1 MIHTR
6 GQKKAWDAL
15 FSISLVFDA
24 LIILKNNK
32 SRNVFKI
39 DYCHDNQDPWHG
51 NETSGLTFVYGI
63 CIFMV
68 DRRRNLPE
76 PWQATSKLVEN
87 SAAPSC

>member
-1 MIHTR
+1 MGRTVLNFPRLLCAYHSKE
-6 GQKKAWDAL
+6 QQPW
-15 FSISLVFDA
+15 
-24 LIILKNNK
+24 
-32 SRNVFKI
+32 SRNVFMI

-63 CIFMV
+63 HIFMV